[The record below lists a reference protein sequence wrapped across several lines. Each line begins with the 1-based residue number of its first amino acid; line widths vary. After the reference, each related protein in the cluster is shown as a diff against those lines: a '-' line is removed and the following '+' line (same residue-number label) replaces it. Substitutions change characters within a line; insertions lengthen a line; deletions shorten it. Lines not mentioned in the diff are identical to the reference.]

1 MFLCAA
7 DPKLSAR
14 TIILDKAQFPR
25 DKICAGAIGDRAI
38 QALASIGVEVN
49 VPTVAVHALSV
60 STQETT
66 RRYVMPSPTPIG
78 RVIRRHAFDAALL
91 DAVRQRG
98 VAVRTGVRVKG
109 IVRRP
114 KGLTLQTSR
123 GEVSAS
129 LVVGADGVGS
139 FVRRWLDLPQGL
151 LYAQAVEVDTPIH
164 TSDPP
169 PDTLHFDL
177 TATTMRGYGW
187 DFPTLV
193 KGQPMVCRGV
203 YELVRGAGQASEID
217 VAERLSERLRD
228 RGFTPESYRFKRF
241 AERGLAIHE
250 PYGCDRVVLAGE
262 AAGIDPV
269 LGEGI
274 AQAILY
280 GQAIGPYLARAVR
293 ERSFSLGGYEGAIR
307 GSRVGLDLSIRG
319 RLPQLFY
326 GRGRPIAE
334 HWLSHS
340 PSLAL
345 AGMHYFAGQRV
356 PRAKLARASLDL
368 IAATLASV
376 R

>member
-7 DPKLSAR
+7 DPQLSER
-14 TIILDKAQFPR
+14 TIILDKARFPR
-25 DKICAGAIGDRAI
+25 DKICAGAVGDRAMR
-38 QALASIGVEVN
+38 ALASIGVEVN
-49 VPTVAVHALSV
+49 VAKVAIQALSV

-66 RRYVMPSPTPIG
+66 RRYVMPGPTPIG
-78 RVIRRHAFDAALL
+78 RVIRRREFDAAVL
-91 DAVRQRG
+91 DAAAQRG
-98 VAVRTGVRVKG
+98 VCVRTGVRVKG
-109 IVRRP
+109 IARRP
-114 KGLTLQTSR
+114 QGLTLQTSE

-139 FVRRWLDLPQGL
+139 FVRRWLHLPQGL

-164 TSDPP
+164 PSDPP
-169 PDTLHFDL
+169 RDTLHFDL

-187 DFPTLV
+187 DFPTIV
-193 KGQPMVCRGV
+193 EGQPMVCRGV
-203 YELVRGAGQASEID
+203 YELVRGAGQASEMD
-217 VAERLSERLRD
+217 VADRLSERLRD
-228 RGFTPESYRFKRF
+228 RGFNPDSYRFKRF

-280 GQAIGPYLARAVR
+280 GQAIGPYLARAVADR
-293 ERSFSLGGYEGAIR
+293 NFSLGGYETAIR

-319 RLPQLFY
+319 RLPRLFY

-334 HWLSHS
+334 RWLSHS